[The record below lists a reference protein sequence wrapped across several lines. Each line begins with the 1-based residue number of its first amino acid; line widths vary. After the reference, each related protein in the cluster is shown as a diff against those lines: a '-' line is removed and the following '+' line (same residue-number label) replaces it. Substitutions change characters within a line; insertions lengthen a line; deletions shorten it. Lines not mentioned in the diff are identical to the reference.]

1 MKTKRPQIA
10 GLSLALLLFALVV
23 ASAQARAAK
32 PDARK
37 VKQTPKPVWTL
48 AMDGPRVAYASG
60 GRVYVWN
67 VVTGATSVVKGNYS
81 NATHSVNAAE
91 IAIAG
96 KRVAWI
102 KRQQIGNTQLPTRLY
117 TAQLGGSAHRLRR
130 VLGYRGSA
138 CGPGG
143 SQIAGLVGSG
153 SLLAVSTWQWST
165 GGSVPVPTHQRLNL
179 ITPTGLRAIA
189 TNPGA
194 IVSASADS
202 GHIAVVA
209 LPTPTW
215 EPEAYCVWTP
225 PSSVGVYS
233 ADGTLLQQ
241 IETGGPVAEV
251 ALSGNLLVAL
261 PGTSPTTTFDVYDWT
276 TGTLLHSWPVARWG
290 PIDFAVAGRLAAY
303 SAFAHPFH
311 AGRPENLHLL
321 NLATGKDVVVG
332 TTRNILY
339 RNLALD
345 QRGLVYAV
353 NHWDHSPF
361 SGPSSGKLVFLP
373 TAKLLAA
380 LNK

>member
-1 MKTKRPQIA
+1 MKTKRLHVA
-10 GLSLALLLFALVV
+10 GLSFALLLFALFV
-23 ASAQARAAK
+23 ASAQAGSAK
-32 PDARK
+32 PDASK
-37 VKQTPKPVWTL
+37 VKQTAKPIWTL

-67 VVTGATSVVKGNYS
+67 VVTGATSVVRGTYS
-81 NATHSVNAAE
+81 NAKHSDNAAE

-96 KRVAWI
+96 KRVAWV
-102 KRQQIGNTQLPTRLY
+102 KRQELGNTEQPQRLY
-117 TAQLGGSAHRLRR
+117 TAPVGGSAHRLRW
-130 VLGYRGSA
+130 VLGYRDLA

-165 GGSVPVPTHQRLNL
+165 GGSAPVPTHQRLNL
-179 ITPTGLRAIA
+179 ITPTGLRPIA

-202 GHIAVVA
+202 GHIAVVP
-209 LPTPTW
+209 LPTQTWVPAEGYCDQTAPT
-215 EPEAYCVWTP
+215 
-225 PSSVGVYS
+225 SVAVYS
-233 ADGTLLQQ
+233 VDGTLLQQ

-321 NLATGKDVVVG
+321 NLATGKDVVIA
-332 TTRNILY
+332 TTRNSRL
-339 RNLALD
+339 RDLAIGR
-345 QRGLVYAV
+345 RGLVYAV
-353 NHWDHSPF
+353 N
-361 SGPSSGKLVFLP
+361 PSRDNRPAKLVFVP
-373 TAKLLAA
+373 MAKLLATVS
-380 LNK
+380 

>member
-1 MKTKRPQIA
+1 MMKRLLVA
-10 GLSLALLLFALVV
+10 GLLLAALLVV
-23 ASAQARAAK
+23 SAQALAAK
-32 PDARK
+32 PQPNK
-37 VKQTPKPVWTL
+37 VKQTPKPIWTL
-48 AMDGPRVAYASG
+48 TMDGPRVAYASG
-60 GRVYVWN
+60 GRIYGWN
-67 VVTGATSVVKGNYS
+67 VATGATSVVKGTYS
-81 NATHSVNAAE
+81 NAKHTDNAAQ

-102 KRQQIGNTQLPTRLY
+102 KRQEIGNTEQPQRLY
-117 TAQLGGSAHRLRR
+117 TAPLGGSAHLLRR
-130 VLGYRGSA
+130 VLGYRDLV

-165 GGSVPVPTHQRLNL
+165 GGSVPVPTHQRLNV

-189 TNPGA
+189 ANPGA

-215 EPEAYCVWTP
+215 NPEAYCDWTS

-233 ADGTLLQQ
+233 ATGTLLRQVA
-241 IETGGPVAEV
+241 TGPVAEV
-251 ALSGNLLVAL
+251 ALSRNLLVVLSA
-261 PGTSPTTTFDVYDWT
+261 TSSPTFAVYDWK
-276 TGTLLHSWPVARWG
+276 TGTLLHSWPVAGRS
-290 PIDFAVAGRLAAY
+290 PFDFAVAGQLAVY
-303 SAFAHPFH
+303 PVNIGRRSA
-311 AGRPENLHLL
+311 NLHLL
-321 NLATGKDVVVG
+321 NLATGKDVVVA
-332 TTRNILY
+332 TTRNTLY

-345 QRGLVYAV
+345 QHGLVYAV

-361 SGPSSGKLVFLP
+361 TGPSSGKLVFVP
-373 TAKLLAA
+373 TAKLVAA

>member
-1 MKTKRPQIA
+1 MMRRLHFA
-10 GLSLALLLFALVV
+10 GLILALLSCALLVG
-23 ASAQARAAK
+23 SAQAGAAK
-32 PDARK
+32 QQANK
-37 VKQTPKPVWTL
+37 VKQTAKPVWTL

-67 VVTGATSVVKGNYS
+67 VVTGATSVVRGTYS
-81 NATHSVNAAE
+81 NAKHSDNAAE

-96 KRVAWI
+96 KRVAWV
-102 KRQQIGNTQLPTRLY
+102 KRQELGNTYQPQRLY
-117 TAQLGGSAHRLRR
+117 TAPVGGSAHRLRW
-130 VLGYRGSA
+130 VLGYRDLA

-165 GGSVPVPTHQRLNL
+165 GGSALVPTHQRLNL
-179 ITPTGLRAIA
+179 ITPTGLRPIA

-202 GHIAVVA
+202 GHIAVVP
-209 LPTPTW
+209 LPTQTWVPAEGYCDQTAPT
-215 EPEAYCVWTP
+215 
-225 PSSVGVYS
+225 SVAVYS
-233 ADGTLLQQ
+233 VDGTLLKQ

-251 ALSGNLLVAL
+251 ALSGNLLVVL
-261 PGTSPTTTFDVYDWT
+261 PGTYPPHPTFDVYDWT

-321 NLATGKDVVVG
+321 NLATGKDVVIA
-332 TTRNILY
+332 TTRNSRL
-339 RNLALD
+339 RDLAIGR
-345 QRGLVYAV
+345 RGLVYAV
-353 NHWDHSPF
+353 N
-361 SGPSSGKLVFLP
+361 PSRDNRPAKLVFVP
-373 TAKLLAA
+373 MAKLLATVS
-380 LNK
+380 

>member
-1 MKTKRPQIA
+1 MMKRLLVA
-10 GLSLALLLFALVV
+10 GLLLAALLVV
-23 ASAQARAAK
+23 SAQAGAAK
-32 PDARK
+32 PQPNK
-37 VKQTPKPVWTL
+37 VKQTAKPIWTL

-60 GRVYVWN
+60 GRIYGWN
-67 VVTGATSVVKGNYS
+67 LATGATSVVKGTYS
-81 NATHSVNAAE
+81 NAKHTDNAAE

-102 KRQQIGNTQLPTRLY
+102 KRQQLGNTEQPQRLY
-117 TAQLGGSAHRLRR
+117 TAPVGGSAHLLRR
-130 VLGYRGSA
+130 VLGYRDLA

-165 GGSVPVPTHQRLNL
+165 GGSVPVPNHQRLNL

-209 LPTPTW
+209 LPTQTW
-215 EPEAYCVWTP
+215 EPEAYCSSTP

-233 ADGTLLQQ
+233 ADGTLLRQLA
-241 IETGGPVAEV
+241 TGPVAEV
-251 ALSGNLLVAL
+251 ALSRNLLVVLSA
-261 PGTSPTTTFDVYDWT
+261 TSSPTFAVYDWK
-276 TGTLLHSWPVARWG
+276 TGTLLHSWPVARWS
-290 PIDFAVAGRLAAY
+290 PFDFAVAGQLAVY
-303 SAFAHPFH
+303 PVNTGRQSA
-311 AGRPENLHLL
+311 NLHLL
-321 NLATGKDVVVG
+321 NLATGKDVVVA
-332 TTRNILY
+332 TTRNTLY

-353 NHWDHSPF
+353 NHWDHSPNF
-361 SGPSSGKLVFLP
+361 GPSSGKLVFVP

>member
-1 MKTKRPQIA
+1 MMKRLLVA
-10 GLSLALLLFALVV
+10 GLLLAALLVL
-23 ASAQARAAK
+23 SAQAGAAK
-32 PDARK
+32 PQPNK
-37 VKQTPKPVWTL
+37 VKQTPKPIWTL

-60 GRVYVWN
+60 GRIYGWN
-67 VVTGATSVVKGNYS
+67 VVTGATSVVKGTYS
-81 NATHSVNAAE
+81 NAKHTDNAAE

-102 KRQQIGNTQLPTRLY
+102 KRQEIGNTQQPQRLY
-117 TAQLGGSAHRLRR
+117 TAPVGGSAHTLRR
-130 VLGYRGSA
+130 VLGYRDLV

-153 SLLAVSTWQWST
+153 SLLAVSTWQWSA

-179 ITPTGLRAIA
+179 ITPTALRAIA

-215 EPEAYCVWTP
+215 NPEAYCDWTSP
-225 PSSVGVYS
+225 TSVAVYSVG
-233 ADGTLLQQ
+233 GTLLQQ
-241 IETGGPVAEV
+241 IETDGPVAEV
-251 ALSGNLLVAL
+251 ALGGNLLVVL
-261 PGTSPTTTFDVYDWT
+261 PGTSSPTFAVYDWR
-276 TGTLLHSWPVARWG
+276 TGTLLHSWPVARRS
-290 PIDFAVAGRLAAY
+290 PFDFAVAGRLAVY
-303 SAFAHPFH
+303 PVNTGRQSAD
-311 AGRPENLHLL
+311 LHLL
-321 NLATGKDVVVG
+321 NLATGRDVVVA
-332 TTRNILY
+332 TTRNILD
-339 RNLALD
+339 RSLALG

-361 SGPSSGKLVFLP
+361 SGPSSGKLVFVP

>member
-1 MKTKRPQIA
+1 MKTKRSHVA

-23 ASAQARAAK
+23 ASAQAGAAK
-32 PDARK
+32 PDASK
-37 VKQTPKPVWTL
+37 VKQTAKPVWTL
-48 AMDGPRVAYASG
+48 AMDGPRVAFASG

-67 VVTGATSVVKGNYS
+67 VVTGATSVVKGTYS
-81 NATHSVNAAE
+81 NAKHSDNAAE

-102 KRQQIGNTQLPTRLY
+102 KRQELGNTYQPQRLY
-117 TAQLGGSAHRLRR
+117 TAPVGGSAHRLRR
-130 VLGYRGSA
+130 VVGYRDLA

-165 GGSVPVPTHQRLNL
+165 GSVPVATHQRLNL

-215 EPEAYCVWTP
+215 VPAEGYCDQTAP
-225 PSSVGVYS
+225 TSVAVYS
-233 ADGTLLQQ
+233 VDGTLLQQ

-251 ALSGNLLVAL
+251 ALSGNLLVVL
-261 PGTSPTTTFDVYDWT
+261 PGTYPPHPTFDVYDWT
-276 TGTLLHSWPVARWG
+276 TGTLLHSWPSAARG
-290 PIDFAVAGRLAAY
+290 PIDFAVAGRLAVY

-321 NLATGKDVVVG
+321 NLATGKDVVIA
-332 TTRNILY
+332 TTRNSRL
-339 RNLALD
+339 RDLAIGR
-345 QRGLVYAV
+345 RGLVYAV
-353 NHWDHSPF
+353 N
-361 SGPSSGKLVFLP
+361 PSKDNRPAKLVFVP
-373 TAKLLAA
+373 MAKLLATVS
-380 LNK
+380 